1 MENDHCPEIN
11 LRFVQRTE
19 TRHIALR
26 ARLSYNRSTQMIR
39 NVISRYLLHAM
50 GSLPT
55 PFARLI
61 FLTSTRD
68 HYTGQYFHDGWAS
81 ESSAE
86 EVSVALGKMHRQV
99 FEAVTSLPLLDLC
112 REIRG
117 HFDSLGEVESR
128 TASFWME
135 TEPYREMVPSGY
147 PELAR
152 KLFISQ
158 VRLALE
164 VLVQAPNW
172 EQLAEL
178 AASPRPPLGPGH
190 QPHWLN

>member
-1 MENDHCPEIN
+1 
-11 LRFVQRTE
+11 
-19 TRHIALR
+19 
-26 ARLSYNRSTQMIR
+26 MIR
-39 NVISRYLLHAM
+39 NNVVSRYLLNAM
-50 GSLPT
+50 GSLRT

-68 HYTGQYFHDGWAS
+68 HYTGQYLHDGWAS

-86 EVSVALGKMHRQV
+86 EVNAVLRKMHRQV
-99 FEAVTSLPLLDLC
+99 FEAVTTLPLLDLC
-112 REIRG
+112 REIRV
-117 HFDSLGEVESR
+117 HFDSLGEAESP
-128 TASFWME
+128 TASFWIE

-172 EQLAEL
+172 EQLGESV
-178 AASPRPPLGPGH
+178 ASPRPPLGPGH
-190 QPHWLN
+190 PPHWLN

>member
-1 MENDHCPEIN
+1 MATTLKLIWD
-11 LRFVQRTE
+11 LFSGLK
-19 TRHIALR
+19 TRRVALR
-26 ARLSYNRSTQMIR
+26 SRLSYNRCTQMVR
-39 NVISRYLLHAM
+39 NDVVSRYLLHTM
-50 GSLPT
+50 SVLPT

-86 EVSVALGKMHRQV
+86 EVSVALGRMHRQV

-117 HFDSLGEVESR
+117 HFDSLGEAESR
-128 TASFWME
+128 TANFWME

-147 PELAR
+147 PDLAR

-164 VLVQAPNW
+164 VLVQDPNW